1 MTLDGTERDGGSRRR
16 AARVALATSLGA
28 AAVLLLANCGPGS
41 VRDDSAEAGFARDM
55 ATHHAQA
62 AEMALIVRDVTSD
75 ERLRTLA
82 VDIMLTQTTQRGVFM
97 GWLQQWDLPQASS
110 RPRMAWMREHDH
122 AASGS
127 QPDGASGP
135 ERMMGMAT
143 ADELARLRGAR
154 GVDAEVLF
162 LQLMI
167 RHHEG
172 GVVMA
177 KAILA
182 ESTREEVVAMARSID
197 ESQTGEIAA
206 MTEMLAERGAGR

>member
-1 MTLDGTERDGGSRRR
+1 MEGAARDSGSGRR
-16 AARVALATSLGA
+16 ASLALATCLTA
-28 AAVLLLANCGPGS
+28 AAVLLLTNCGPGL

-62 AEMALIVRDVTSD
+62 AEMALIVRDVAVD

-97 GWLQQWDLPQASS
+97 GWLQQWNLPQASS
-110 RPRMAWMREHDH
+110 RPRMAWMTEHDH

-127 QPDGASGP
+127 QSGAASGP

-143 ADELARLRGAR
+143 ADELARLRAAR

-172 GVVMA
+172 GVRMA

-182 ESTREEVVAMARSID
+182 QSTREEVVAMARSID
-197 ESQTGEIAA
+197 ESQTGEIAL
-206 MTEMLAERGAGR
+206 MIEMLAERGAKPLK

>member
-1 MTLDGTERDGGSRRR
+1 MEGAGRDSGSGRR
-16 AARVALATSLGA
+16 ASVALATCLAA
-28 AAVLLLANCGPGS
+28 AAVMLLTNCGPRS

-62 AEMALIVRDVTSD
+62 AEMALIVRDVAVD

-97 GWLQQWDLPQASS
+97 GWLQQWNLPQASS
-110 RPRMAWMREHDH
+110 QPRMAWMREHDH

-127 QPDGASGP
+127 QAGAGSAP

-143 ADELARLRGAR
+143 AEELARLRAAR

-172 GVVMA
+172 GVMMA
-177 KAILA
+177 KAILPQ
-182 ESTREEVVAMARSID
+182 STREEVVAMARSID
-197 ESQTGEIAA
+197 ESQAAEIAA
-206 MTEMLAERGAGR
+206 MTEMLAERGAKPLS

>member
-1 MTLDGTERDGGSRRR
+1 MDKGSGRPALLAAVAVATCLAATL
-16 AARVALATSLGA
+16 
-28 AAVLLLANCGPGS
+28 VLLLMLRGPGS
-41 VRDDSAEAGFARDM
+41 VGDDSAEAGFARDM

-62 AEMALIVRDVTSD
+62 AEMVVIIRDATTD

-82 VDIMLTQTTQRGVFM
+82 LDIMLTQTTQRGVFM
-97 GWLQQWDLPQASS
+97 GWLQQWNLPQASS
-110 RPRMAWMREHDH
+110 RPRMVWMRGHDH
-122 AASGS
+122 ASSGS
-127 QPDGASGP
+127 QPGGASAP

-143 ADELARLRGAR
+143 ADELARLRGAQ

-172 GVVMA
+172 GVMMA

-182 ESTREEVVAMARSID
+182 ESTREEVVAMARSIE
-197 ESQTGEIAA
+197 ESQAAEIAA
-206 MTEMLAERGAGR
+206 MIEMLAERGAGR

>member
-1 MTLDGTERDGGSRRR
+1 LT
-16 AARVALATSLGA
+16 VALAGCFA
-28 AAVLLLANCGPGS
+28 AAVVLLLMLRGPGS
-41 VRDDSAEAGFARDM
+41 VGDDSADAGFARDM

-62 AEMALIVRDVTSD
+62 AEMAVIIRDATAD

-82 VDIMLTQTTQRGVFM
+82 LDIMLTQTAQRGVFM
-97 GWLQQWDLPQASS
+97 GWLQQWHLPQGSS
-110 RPRMAWMREHDH
+110 RPRMVWMRGHNH

-127 QPDGASGP
+127 PPGGASGP

-143 ADELARLRGAR
+143 ADELARLRAAR
-154 GVDAEVLF
+154 GVAAEVLF

-172 GVVMA
+172 GVMMA

-182 ESTREEVVAMARSID
+182 ESTREEVVGMARSID
-197 ESQTGEIAA
+197 ESQAAEIAA
-206 MTEMLAERGAGR
+206 MIGMLAERGAKPLT

>member
-1 MTLDGTERDGGSRRR
+1 VAVATCLAATL
-16 AARVALATSLGA
+16 
-28 AAVLLLANCGPGS
+28 VLLLMLRGPGS
-41 VRDDSAEAGFARDM
+41 VGDDSAEAGFARDM

-62 AEMALIVRDVTSD
+62 AEMAVNIRDAGTD

-82 VDIMLTQTTQRGVFM
+82 LDIMLTQTAQRGVFM
-97 GWLQQWDLPQASS
+97 GWLQQWNLPQASS
-110 RPRMAWMREHDH
+110 RPRMIWMRGHDL
-122 AASGS
+122 ASSGS
-127 QPDGASGP
+127 QPGGASGP

-143 ADELARLRGAR
+143 ADELARLRAAR

-172 GVVMA
+172 GVMMA

-182 ESTREEVVAMARSID
+182 ESTREEVVAMARSIV
-197 ESQTGEIAA
+197 ESQAAEIAA
-206 MTEMLAERGAGR
+206 MVEMLAERGAGR